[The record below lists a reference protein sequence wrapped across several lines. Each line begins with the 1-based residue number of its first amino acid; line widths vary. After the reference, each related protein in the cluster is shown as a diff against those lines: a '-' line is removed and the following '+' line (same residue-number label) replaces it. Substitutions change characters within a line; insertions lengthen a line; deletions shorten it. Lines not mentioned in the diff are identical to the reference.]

1 MTFANPLFLAGAA
14 LVALPIVLHLIMRR
28 KPVHL
33 EFPALRFVQ
42 KRHDTNQRR
51 LRLRHLL
58 LLALRMALIALLAL
72 ALARPSIKTAGA
84 LGSVEA
90 PVAAALVFD
99 TSKRMEYRHQN
110 RTRLEVA
117 QEMGQQLLGRLP
129 QGSQVAVLSTRA
141 EPAAFQVDLGAAKH
155 RMRRLEAVANSQPLT
170 DVLSE
175 AVRLVSESEL
185 ARREVY
191 VFTDRT
197 RASWPAERAEHLRS
211 QLAKAPD
218 VGVFLIDV
226 GVEKPTNSSLGELK
240 LSAEIL
246 TNRSPLKIDT
256 ELFHAGPGATR
267 SVEVYLLDAQRK
279 PQKRGEQTVTLGED
293 QSQAVEFQLGA
304 LDEGAHQGYV
314 QIVGQDGLACDDRRF
329 FSVEVKPAWKV
340 LLVAPQPA
348 DRYAVFLAEAL
359 APAAFRRTGQARYD
373 CDIVA
378 QEKLA
383 NKPLDGYSAV
393 CLLDPKPMDA
403 AAWRKLGDFVAG
415 GGGVAI
421 FLGRNA
427 QPVATFNQPAALD
440 LLPGRL
446 LRQVRRP
453 DGVFLAPSD
462 FQQPVLKALGDYA
475 GSIPWDAFPVY
486 RYWQLDK
493 LAAGV
498 HVIAPLTD
506 DGPAILERPL
516 GKGRVVT
523 MTTPVS
529 DRPDR
534 EAWNLLPVGD
544 AWPFM
549 ILVNEMA
556 SYLVGSTGQ
565 QLNYY
570 AGQTAVLH
578 LDPNKEFQSYVL
590 TLLGASN
597 AVDVRLT
604 PDLKQHTLVV
614 TSTEREGNYRIQAG
628 GSAAGVDRGFSVNLS
643 REQTD
648 LDRLDEPQLKAIFG
662 PAPYR
667 LARDSNQLEGNVTE
681 GRVGRDLYPIVILL
695 VALALGL
702 EQILANRFYKEA

>member
-1 MTFANPLFLAGAA
+1 
-14 LVALPIVLHLIMRR
+14 
-28 KPVHL
+28 
-33 EFPALRFVQ
+33 
-42 KRHDTNQRR
+42 
-51 LRLRHLL
+51 
-58 LLALRMALIALLAL
+58 
-72 ALARPSIKTAGA
+72 
-84 LGSVEA
+84 
-90 PVAAALVFD
+90 VAAALVFD

-117 QEMGQQLLGRLP
+117 QEMGQQLLTRLP
-129 QGSQVAVLSTRA
+129 RGSQVAVLSTRA

-155 RMRRLEAVANSQPLT
+155 RMRRLEPVANSQPLT

-175 AVRLVSESEL
+175 AVRLVGESEL

-197 RASWPAERAEHLRS
+197 RASWPVERAEHLRS
-211 QLAKAPD
+211 KLAKAPD

-256 ELFHAGPGATR
+256 DLFHTGSNATR

-304 LDEGAHQGYV
+304 LDAGTHQGYV

-359 APAAFRRTGQARYD
+359 APAEYRRTGQARYD
-373 CDIVA
+373 CDVVA

-393 CLLDPKPMDA
+393 CLLDPKPMDP
-403 AAWRKLGDFVAG
+403 AAWRKLGDFAAAG
-415 GGGVAI
+415 GGAAI

-446 LRQVRRP
+446 VRQVRQP

-493 LAAGV
+493 QVAGV

-549 ILVNEMA
+549 VLVNGMA
-556 SYLVGSTGQ
+556 SYLVGSTDQ

-570 AGQTAVLH
+570 AGQAAVLH

-604 PDLKQHTLVV
+604 PDLKQHVLVV

-628 GSAAGVDRGFSVNLS
+628 GSAAGGDRGFSVNLS

-667 LARDSNQLEGNVTE
+667 LARDSNQLEGNITE
-681 GRVGRDLYPIVILL
+681 GRVGRDL
-695 VALALGL
+695 
-702 EQILANRFYKEA
+702 